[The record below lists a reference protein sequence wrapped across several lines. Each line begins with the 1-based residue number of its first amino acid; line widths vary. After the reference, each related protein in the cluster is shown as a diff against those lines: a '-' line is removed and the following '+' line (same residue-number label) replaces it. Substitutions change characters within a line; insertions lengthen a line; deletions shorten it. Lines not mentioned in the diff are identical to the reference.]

1 MKTGKNYL
9 HLLLVD
15 DDTRIRTLLQ
25 KYLISQGYLVSSV
38 SNAFEAEK
46 ILNDINFDLI
56 ILDLMMPGKN
66 GIIFTQELRASK
78 NLVPI
83 IMLTAMGE
91 FEDRIAGLE
100 NGADDYLVKPFEP
113 KELLLRISKI
123 LKRNRESIS
132 DTYHFMDFTYN
143 FKSFS
148 LTKKNKYIF
157 LTQSE
162 HLLIN
167 ILIKN
172 ANMIL
177 SREILASELSINER
191 SVDVQIIRLRNKI
204 EQNPSQPQI
213 LQTMRGQGYIL
224 RV

>member
-1 MKTGKNYL
+1 MKLEKKSP
-9 HLLLVD
+9 HLLVVD

-25 KYLISQGYLVSSV
+25 KYLVSQGYFISAVK
-38 SNAFEAEK
+38 NAFEAEN
-46 ILNDINFDLI
+46 IINDINFDLI

-66 GIIFTQELRASK
+66 GITFTKELRSRK
-78 NLVPI
+78 NLIPI

-91 FEDRIAGLE
+91 FEDRINGLE
-100 NGADDYLVKPFEP
+100 IGADDYLVKPFEP

-123 LKRNRESIS
+123 LKRNEDSNL
-132 DTYHFMDFTYN
+132 DTFNFMEFTYN
-143 FKSFS
+143 FKNLS
-148 LTKKNKYIF
+148 LTKKNEHIF

-162 HLLIN
+162 HSLLHLLIKKAN
-167 ILIKN
+167 I
-172 ANMIL
+172 IL
-177 SREILASELSINER
+177 SRETLASELSINER